1 MGVPSGEMEAVLP
14 CDRGFASTKTVKTI
28 ENSEQDAPL
37 LGGDQ

>member
-1 MGVPSGEMEAVLP
+1 MGVPSGEMKAVLAVR
-14 CDRGFASTKTVKTI
+14 RGFASTKTVKSI